1 MCQPEM
7 PLPLG
12 YYSLIL
18 FAVITFFLVRAAGG
32 AKGSRDNPQRE
43 WQRLMACVLA
53 FLVMLN
59 LEFGPSIAAGLT
71 GKQAQVESGTI
82 KVERGY
88 KERSKICVSNRC
100 YSAPRVTQMSFRKG
114 ADGNTYYVGL
124 LRRVPA
130 NGRLHIWPDTG
141 LGGARVKSL
150 QICDPDWL
158 NRALVERKA
167 QTP

>member
-18 FAVITFFLVRAAGG
+18 FAAITFFMVRAAGG
-32 AKGSRDNPQRE
+32 AKSSLDNPHRE
-43 WQRLMACVLA
+43 WQRLLACVFA

-71 GKQAQVESGTI
+71 GKQAQVESGMI
-82 KVERGY
+82 KVERGH
-88 KERSKICVSNRC
+88 KESSEICVSNRC
-100 YSAPRVTQMSFRKG
+100 YWTPRITLMSFRKG
-114 ADGNTYYVGL
+114 SDGSTYYVGL

-130 NGRLHIWPDTG
+130 NGRLLVWPDTG
-141 LGGARVKSL
+141 LGGVRVKSL

-158 NRALVERKA
+158 NRALVRRKA